1 MKDDFLKKMLLLIV
15 DVVLVYLIFVGLELL
30 PEQFNEQ
37 LKFVILIVLIA
48 FMAIPSLAYWL
59 DIKW

>member
-1 MKDDFLKKMLLLIV
+1 MTDDNLKKVLLLIV
-15 DVVLVYLIFVGLELL
+15 DVALVYLILVGVELL

-37 LKFVILIVLIA
+37 LKFVIVIVLIA